1 MEAAAR
7 VALTDHLRNG
17 LGESLGA
24 HVAGANLRPDGTL
37 VVLASGP
44 EWATRLRFESE
55 RMLALCRAVHP
66 AAARV
71 RIRVSQ
77 AE

>member
-17 LGESLGA
+17 LGEPLGA
-24 HVAGANLRPDGTL
+24 HVAGANLRTDGTL

-44 EWATRLRFESE
+44 EWANRLRFESE

-71 RIRVSQ
+71 LIRVSQ